1 MRRTA
6 LYLRALTAGLVA
18 VGVMGFLALFRY
30 LAGPAPQP
38 LPIAAVGQAIF
49 TPTATPAPWQVF
61 FTQPESEASRTL
73 RGGPDA
79 PLAAAIEQAT
89 QQVDIA
95 IYDLNLWSIRD
106 AILQAARHG
115 VNVRLV
121 VESTHLDRPELQD
134 LIAAGIPVVGDERE
148 GLMHNKFVVID
159 GYEVWT
165 GSMNFTVNGAYRNN
179 NNLLRLQS
187 SRLATDFTTEFEEM
201 FIGHHFGP
209 DSVANTPYPHL
220 TLNGTPVEVYF
231 APDDHPLAR
240 LLALVSQAQRQVVF
254 MAFSFTADDLGDA
267 LIALHQRGVEVRG
280 VFEARQVTYGRG
292 SEYPRLLASGVAVRL
307 DGNPHNMHHKVMV
320 VDGRWVVTGS
330 YNFTYSAEK
339 RNDET
344 LLIFD
349 SPALAAAYLEEFE
362 RVWAAAEK

>member
-1 MRRTA
+1 MA
-6 LYLRALTAGLVA
+6 IGI
-18 VGVMGFLALFRY
+18 VGFVALFRH

-38 LPIAAVGQAIF
+38 LPSTV
-49 TPTATPAPWQVF
+49 TPLSSGTVTPPAWQVF
-61 FTQPESEASRTL
+61 FTRPESETSRTL

-79 PLAAAIEQAT
+79 SLAAAIEQAT
-89 QQVDIA
+89 QQVDVA

-106 AILQAARHG
+106 ALLKAARQG
-115 VNVRLV
+115 ITVRMV
-121 VESTHLDRPELQD
+121 VESSHLDRPELQD
-134 LIAAGIPVVGDERE
+134 LVAAGIPVVGDERE
-148 GLMHNKFVVID
+148 GLMHDKFVVID

-179 NNLLRLQS
+179 NNLLHLRS
-187 SRLATDFTTEFEEM
+187 SRLAADFTTEFEEM
-201 FIGHHFGP
+201 FSGHHFGP
-209 DSVANTPYPHL
+209 DSLANTPYPHL

-240 LLALVSQAQRQVVF
+240 LLALIGAAERQVVF
-254 MAFSFTADDLGDA
+254 MTFNFTVHELGDT
-267 LIALHQRGVEVRG
+267 LVALHQRGVEIRG
-280 VFEARQVTYGRG
+280 IFEAQQVTYSQGN
-292 SEYPRLLASGVAVRL
+292 EYPRLSQAGLAVRL
-307 DGNPHNMHHKVMV
+307 DGNPYNMHHKVFV

-330 YNFTYSAEK
+330 YNFTYSAER

-362 RVWAAAEK
+362 RLWAATEK